1 MINGIPKNERFAE
14 LPNANI
20 GNISTNN
27 MKHVNIIYQVLIL
40 NFLTNFNTHYYT
52 IFNNLISFF

>member
-1 MINGIPKNERFAE
+1 MPKNEMLAE

-40 NFLTNFNTHYYT
+40 NFLTNFNTHYY
-52 IFNNLISFF
+52 ILFNNLISFF

>member
-1 MINGIPKNERFAE
+1 MLAE

-27 MKHVNIIYQVLIL
+27 MKQVNIIYQVLIL
-40 NFLTNFNTHYYT
+40 IFLTNLNTHYY
-52 IFNNLISFF
+52 NLF